1 MKCFQGFKEEGKVY
15 WTTVLENEDGTE
27 VINISD
33 YGFEWYKDNK
43 LIREGLVE
51 DREKDIE
58 GLKEIGFHEV
68 Y

>member
-1 MKCFQGFKEEGKVY
+1 MY

-33 YGFEWYKDNK
+33 YGFEWYIDNK

-51 DREKDIE
+51 NAEETIE
-58 GLKEIGFHEV
+58 GLKELGFKEV

>member
-1 MKCFQGFKEEGKVY
+1 MY

-43 LIREGLVE
+43 LVREGLVE

>member
-1 MKCFQGFKEEGKVY
+1 MY

-27 VINISD
+27 VIYLSD
-33 YGFEWYKDNK
+33 YRFEWYKDK
-43 LIREGLVE
+43 EFVREGLVE

-58 GLKEIGFHEV
+58 DLKEIGFHEV